1 MPVVKQISA
10 VTSPGAKLIGVVKA
24 DAYGHGAVQ
33 VAGCLIES
41 GADMLAVSQID
52 EALQLRLSGIKS
64 PILILSDAEPERA
77 EELIRYSI
85 TQTVFAPG
93 MAKSI
98 SDAAVRTGKKAIV
111 HIKIDSGMGRVGFRA
126 EEPDYLD
133 FSLNLK
139 TLCVDEPS
147 FNYSNIPPY
156 LICAALDNILGE
168 DLGGFIE
175 DNILKPLGIDKYEY
189 GRSPEGIFYGSSKM
203 KLTVNGLSR
212 IGLLMMNNGM
222 FEGRRI
228 ISEEYVRMA
237 TSKQMNNREG
247 GYGYYFWIYRDGF
260 SINGKLKQ
268 KCYCLP
274 SGGLMITYLAHIEDD
289 LPDLKESMERNILD
303 I

>member
-1 MPVVKQISA
+1 MDFERF
-10 VTSPGAKLIGVVKA
+10 TSDITENKWNVHGVEV
-24 DAYGHGAVQ
+24 YR
-33 VAGCLIES
+33 S
-41 GADMLAVSQID
+41 G
-52 EALQLRLSGIKS
+52 
-64 PILILSDAEPERA
+64 
-77 EELIRYSI
+77 ELIHSFGDTTEGIYDIYSATKSVLSVAFGICYDRGLIDLDECILTYLPKARVDALSPDQRSVFGKI
-85 TQTVFAPG
+85 T
-93 MAKSI
+93 
-98 SDAAVRTGKKAIV
+98 VRRLLTMSVIGFP
-111 HIKIDSGMGRVGFRA
+111 FRA

-156 LICAALDNILGE
+156 LICAALDNVLGE

-175 DNILKPLGIDKYEY
+175 ENILKPLGIDKYEY

-274 SGGLMITYLAHIEDD
+274 SGGLMVTYLAHIEDD